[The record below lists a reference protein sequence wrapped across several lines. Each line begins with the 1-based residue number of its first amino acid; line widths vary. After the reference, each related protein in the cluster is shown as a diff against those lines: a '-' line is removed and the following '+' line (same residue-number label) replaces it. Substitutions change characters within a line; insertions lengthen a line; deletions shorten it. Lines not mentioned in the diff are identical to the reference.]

1 MGAARSC
8 LSSEHEPP
16 CSTANGCP
24 ACILPPRFLNEVVM
38 QGGRRGRAP
47 LSGSRVGG
55 QFVWQKWNVPR
66 GAAFSRGIAY
76 IFEISG
82 RVNNKRGKWE
92 IRQRNYIFFCNRR
105 DPQNCLRRNSSFFE
119 KKKKK
124 KRNGKFKIHAEKDR
138 ENRSLFR
145 VFFLFFLRFN
155 IREN

>member
-119 KKKKK
+119 KKKKEMASL
-124 KRNGKFKIHAEKDR
+124 KFTRRRIARIVLYFE
-138 ENRSLFR
+138 
-145 VFFLFFLRFN
+145 FFLLFFLRFN